1 MCANT
6 QLPTSK
12 TKPVNAPKQKLLLS
26 VSKTA
31 PVLLLHGFM
40 QHASTWQ
47 CVAESL
53 SKTRDVYALEFP
65 TKPRVAHVLHWRRR
79 CTSGVPITEVF
90 ELSSQAI
97 GCDSEAGE
105 QPVNNQCTLDA
116 MSNACMHI
124 AATLP
129 QKPIVVGY
137 SMGGRVAVNA
147 LVNSSAA
154 RFAHTCE
161 ALVLESAGLGPEN
174 ESAQKRAAANSNAI
188 ATRLRTCASLAAFV
202 DWWEGLPLFQTQQK
216 LAHAVLQSVREERL
230 NNNVDVLLNL
240 VENAG
245 QHCMPARSAVKCA
258 LQELA
263 SNNFFT
269 SYITGALDKKYS
281 AFARCLEQQSLTDV
295 IIVPGVGH
303 NVHLEAEEEFL
314 KIIINACNYVT

>member
-1 MCANT
+1 M
-6 QLPTSK
+6 QL
-12 TKPVNAPKQKLLLS
+12 N

-40 QHASTWQ
+40 QHASTWHG
-47 CVAESL
+47 VASTF
-53 SKTRDVYALEFP
+53 SKTRDVYALELP
-65 TKPRVAHVLHWRRR
+65 SKPHFAHVLHWRRG
-79 CTSGVPITEVF
+79 CDSSAPTTEVF
-90 ELSSQAI
+90 ELSNQTANR
-97 GCDSEAGE
+97 ENETGE

-116 MSNACMHI
+116 MSSACMYI

-147 LVNSSAA
+147 LVNSGAA
-154 RFAHTCE
+154 HFVRTCE

-174 ESAQKRAAANSNAI
+174 ERARKCAAANSNAI
-188 ATRLRTCASLAAFV
+188 AAHLRTCASLAEFV
-202 DWWEGLPLFQTQQK
+202 DWWECLPLFQTQQR
-216 LAHAVLQSVREERL
+216 LAHAVLQSVREERF

-258 LQELA
+258 LQELV
-263 SNNFFT
+263 STNFPT
-269 SYITGALDKKYS
+269 LYIAGAQDKKYS
-281 AFARCLEQQSLTDV
+281 ALAHWLEQESLTDV

-303 NVHLEAEEEFL
+303 NVHLEAEKEFL
-314 KIIINACNYVT
+314 KCF